1 MLGSSFLRGHVAFW
15 KCRLKIMKREDLK
28 EKGSIASSLR
38 SKLRKMLIIYL
49 TISKIA
55 IFSETFFFILKT
67 SVIIPIV

>member
-1 MLGSSFLRGHVAFW
+1 MLGSSFLRRHVAFW
-15 KCRLKIMKREDLK
+15 KCLKDLK

-49 TISKIA
+49 TISIIA